1 METLKNILLVCHV
14 IVCIILTVIVL
25 MQSGKA
31 EGLSGSIAG
40 GAETFFGKNKG
51 RTMDA
56 ILEKFTVVFAVL
68 FLALSI
74 ALTVTSNKISA
85 NKAKQL
91 QDQLLAQ
98 QQQTQ
103 QTEEASAESGAENG
117 EAIPAEGENGDAA
130 APAQDAQATETP
142 AEANAQ

>member
-1 METLKNILLVCHV
+1 METLKNVLLVCHV

-103 QTEEASAESGAENG
+103 QTEGSSTESGAENS

-130 APAQDAQATETP
+130 APAQDAQATEAP